1 MIKIISEWCFQLCIL
16 VTLADA
22 ILASSFHS
30 KLDMQLLEAR
40 SRFKLC
46 KNGFHKLNYE
56 QRTKNV
62 PVLK

>member
-1 MIKIISEWCFQLCIL
+1 MIKIISGWCFQLCFL

-22 ILASSFHS
+22 ILAASFHS

-40 SRFKLC
+40 SRFTLC
-46 KNGFHKLNYE
+46 KNGGHKINYE

-62 PVLK
+62 PILK